1 MTYLDPVPRDI
12 GHLSEDHGQ
21 ADGRF
26 VFMASRQA
34 VPLRTEIAEDG
45 PVPEDSTPIEV
56 YRRDTGGRLGLFA
69 ADENSLDGLRD
80 LFDTPRRLG
89 MGCREESPGLV
100 GHLVALVPAS
110 ELGDLGGPAAGPGG
124 PEGAEPDWKA
134 SLPEPPELGDGVA
147 AAGPEP
153 STGDAADGDDD
164 VEHMRFGAVQL
175 GTVVRFASDRKHPAD
190 FSREARDLFK
200 TALKGGLPPVSERL
214 MEELPAPSRDE

>member
-12 GHLSEDHGQ
+12 GHLSEDHTE

-34 VPLRTEIAEDG
+34 VPLRTEVADDG
-45 PVPEDSTPIEV
+45 PVPEGAVPVEV
-56 YRRDTGGRLGLFA
+56 YRRDTEGRLGLFA
-69 ADENSLDGLRD
+69 ADGESLDGLRD
-80 LFDTPRRLG
+80 LFGSPRRLG

-110 ELGDLGGPAAGPGG
+110 ELGELGGPAGGPGAPDG
-124 PEGAEPDWKA
+124 EPDWKA
-134 SLPEPPELGDGVA
+134 SLPEPPELGDGVE
-147 AAGPEP
+147 AGGPSPSPEASP
-153 STGDAADGDDD
+153 DDED

-190 FSREARDLFK
+190 FAREARDLFK
-200 TALKGGLPPVSERL
+200 TALKGDLPPISERL

>member
-12 GHLSEDHGQ
+12 GHLSEDHVESE
-21 ADGRF
+21 GRF

-45 PVPEDSTPIEV
+45 PVPEGAVPVEV
-56 YRRDTGGRLGLFA
+56 YRRDTEGRLGLFA
-69 ADENSLDGLRD
+69 ADEGSLDGLRS
-80 LFDTPRRLG
+80 LFQSPRRLG
-89 MGCREESPGLV
+89 MGCREESPGVV

-110 ELGDLGGPAAGPGG
+110 ELGELGGPAAGP
-124 PEGAEPDWKA
+124 EGAETGEPDWKA
-134 SLPEPPELGDGVA
+134 SLPEPPDLGDGIEA
-147 AAGPEP
+147 SAPEP
-153 STGDAADGDDD
+153 PAADAPEDED
-164 VEHMRFGAVQL
+164 VEQMRFGAVQL

-200 TALKGGLPPVSERL
+200 TALKGGLPPISERL